1 MSPNDHDLQKRTIA
15 SLGWQFL
22 GVGGQQLVQ
31 LFALTQVWRQL
42 PKEDIGLFGV
52 VLAGTGAIEALT
64 KFMGEETTIWSKRGA
79 ERRYLDT
86 VFTVHV
92 LRGLIIT
99 AVLCAMAWPLSSFF
113 GDEHT
118 ESRYWL
124 PGLFLALAANG
135 LVDGLTSPARAL
147 KMKGLAFRQ
156 VAAGEFCAVLFSAT
170 VTVSLAFL
178 WQDVWAMI
186 VGHLSL
192 TASKALFSYVV
203 APYRPRFA
211 LDREVFRELFHYG
224 RGAAGQPFLLL
235 MIFTAPAFVLAKAI
249 GKGAVAV
256 FDGAGRI
263 AKYPEQ
269 VFLRVLGPVAF
280 PAYTHMQ
287 SDPARLGR
295 AWLRAVHTYVMIGTP
310 MTVAMAWCGDDLPK
324 VVFGNNYDAVDGLFT
339 LLMLHGGL
347 AGLTGVIGPMLW
359 AVGKPHLD
367 RRAQFFR
374 CIAMYALGIPAAH
387 YLGVTGFAAAT
398 CVAIF
403 LALSIS
409 AYYALRHLSLPVS
422 AFLKE
427 MRDGLVI
434 GAVLLLVL
442 FGVDLLF
449 APELIWRMVASAV
462 VGGPVLGV
470 LGLKMLKN
478 RKQSPPPSEPPPS
491 EPPGDAPDATEV
503 PPDALHDLPS
513 GTSL

>member
-1 MSPNDHDLQKRTIA
+1 MSPSDHDLRRRTLT

-42 PKEDIGLFGV
+42 EKEDIGLFGV

-64 KFMGEETTIWSKRGA
+64 KFMGEETTIWSQRGA

-86 VFTVHV
+86 VFTVHL
-92 LRGLIIT
+92 LRGLLIT
-99 AVLCAMAWPLSSFF
+99 GVLCAMAWPLSSFF
-113 GDEHT
+113 GDEQT
-118 ESRYWL
+118 NARYWL

-135 LVDGLTSPARAL
+135 LVEGLTSPARAL

-156 VAAGEFCAVLFSAT
+156 VAAGEFCAVLLSQTLT
-170 VTVSLAFL
+170 VTLAFL
-178 WQDVWAMI
+178 WQDVWAMV

-192 TASKALFSYVV
+192 TAAKALISYVI
-203 APYRPRFA
+203 APYRPNFA
-211 LDREVFRELFHYG
+211 IDREVFRELFHYG

-269 VFLRVLGPVAF
+269 VFLKVLGPVAF
-280 PAYTHMQ
+280 PAYAHLQ
-287 SDPARLGR
+287 NDHQRLGR
-295 AWLRAVHTYVMIGTP
+295 AWLRAVHTYVMLGTP
-310 MTVAMAWCGDDLPK
+310 MTVVMAWCGDDLPK
-324 VVFGNNYDAVDGLFT
+324 VVFGDNYDAVDGLFT

-359 AVGKPHLD
+359 AVGKPQLD

-374 CIAMYALGIPAAH
+374 CVAMYALGIPAAH
-387 YLGVTGFAAAT
+387 FLGVTGFAGAT
-398 CVAIF
+398 CIAIF

-409 AYYALRHLSLPVS
+409 AYGALQHLSLPLR
-422 AFLKE
+422 AFLNE
-427 MRDGLVI
+427 LRDGLLI
-434 GAVLLLVL
+434 GAALLLVL
-442 FGVDLLF
+442 LGVDLLF
-449 APELIWRMVASAV
+449 APELVWRLVTSAV
-462 VGGPVLGV
+462 VGGPVLG
-470 LGLKMLKN
+470 LLALRLLRRRSSGDP
-478 RKQSPPPSEPPPS
+478 QPPAAPTAEAVVDEPS
-491 EPPGDAPDATEV
+491 A
-503 PPDALHDLPS
+503 
-513 GTSL
+513 

>member
-1 MSPNDHDLQKRTIA
+1 MSANDHDLRRRTLS

-42 PKEDIGLFGV
+42 AKEDIGLFGV

-64 KFMGEETTIWSKRGA
+64 KFMGEETTIWSQRGA

-92 LRGLIIT
+92 LRGLVIT
-99 AVLCAMAWPLSSFF
+99 GVLCAMAWPLSSFF
-113 GDEHT
+113 GDDQT
-118 ESRYWL
+118 NARYWL

-135 LVDGLTSPARAL
+135 LVEGLTSPARAL
-147 KMKGLAFRQ
+147 KLKGLAFRQ
-156 VAAGEFCAVLFSAT
+156 VAGGEFCAVLLSQTLT
-170 VTVSLAFL
+170 VVLAFL
-178 WQDVWAMI
+178 WQDVWAMV

-192 TASKALFSYVV
+192 TASKALISYVI

-211 LDREVFRELFHYG
+211 IDRGVFKELFHYG

-269 VFLRVLGPVAF
+269 VFLKVLGPVAF
-280 PAYTHMQ
+280 PAYAQ
-287 SDPARLGR
+287 LQNDRPRLSR
-295 AWLRAVHTYVMIGTP
+295 AWLRAVHTYLTLGTP

-324 VVFGNNYDAVDGLFT
+324 VVFGDNYGQIDGLFT

-347 AGLTGVIGPMLW
+347 AGLTGVVGPMLW
-359 AVGKPHLD
+359 AVGKPQLD

-374 CIAMYALGIPAAH
+374 CLAMYGLGIPAAH

-398 CVAIF
+398 CVAIAIA
-403 LALSIS
+403 LAVSV
-409 AYYALRHLSLPVS
+409 YGALRHLELPLR
-422 AFLKE
+422 AFVATA
-427 MRDGLVI
+427 RDGVAI
-434 GAVLLLVL
+434 GAALLVVL
-442 FGVDLLF
+442 VGVDLLF
-449 APELIWRMVASAV
+449 APALWWRMAASAL
-462 VGGPVLGV
+462 VGGPVLAL
-470 LGLKMLKN
+470 LGLRLL
-478 RKQSPPPSEPPPS
+478 RRRPD
-491 EPPGDAPDATEV
+491 GDAA
-503 PPDALHDLPS
+503 PPDASESLPADDAVNEP
-513 GTSL
+513 TS